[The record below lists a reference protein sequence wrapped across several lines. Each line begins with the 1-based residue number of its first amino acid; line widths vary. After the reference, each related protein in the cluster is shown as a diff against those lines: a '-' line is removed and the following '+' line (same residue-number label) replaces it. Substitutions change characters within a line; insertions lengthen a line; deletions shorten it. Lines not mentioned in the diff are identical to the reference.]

1 MSVFVVDASLVIK
14 WFVPEIHSE
23 AARRWLSASHDYVA
37 PDLLFSEAGNA
48 VWKKVRRKELEETEA
63 RQLVID
69 LAQVAVE
76 TVATRSLVEYAL
88 ALALT
93 AGVTVYDAMYLAL
106 AVRLETEVITGDDR
120 FADKLAEPLGNVSY
134 HVRTLADL
142 GLIELVRKVPRRG
155 AIEHYYR
162 APERHVLRRAAL
174 RVDDTEV
181 AVADAEVESPAVCA
195 AHVRGP

>member
-1 MSVFVVDASLVIK
+1 VSVFVVDASLVIK

-23 AARRWLSASHDYVA
+23 AAQRWLGASHDYVA
-37 PDLLFSEAGNA
+37 PDLLFSETGNA

-76 TVATRSLVEYAL
+76 TVATRSLVEDAL

-93 AGVTVYDAMYLAL
+93 AGITVYDAMYLTL

-120 FADKLAEPLGNVSY
+120 FADKLAEHPLLVQ
-134 HVRTLADL
+134 HVRRLQDF
-142 GLIELVRKVPRRG
+142 
-155 AIEHYYR
+155 
-162 APERHVLRRAAL
+162 
-174 RVDDTEV
+174 
-181 AVADAEVESPAVCA
+181 VE
-195 AHVRGP
+195 